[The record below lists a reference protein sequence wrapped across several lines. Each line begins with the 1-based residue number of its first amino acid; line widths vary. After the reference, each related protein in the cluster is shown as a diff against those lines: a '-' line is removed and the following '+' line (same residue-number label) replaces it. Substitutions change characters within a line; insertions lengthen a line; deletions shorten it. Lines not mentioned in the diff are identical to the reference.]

1 MNLAGYVL
9 SHYTGMGTEMTN
21 FLISLILGL
30 WLLVV
35 VAFYAFVVGAAL
47 CRILAGFRHAI
58 EAFARSS
65 DLRLVFPSGWRRL
78 SFPSHPLK
86 MTTALVMVGIL
97 VLLSAGFVR
106 TASSLIR
113 YCGLILLV
121 IVPSAWILVQHFKE

>member
-9 SHYTGMGTEMTN
+9 SHYLGMSSEMTN

-35 VAFYAFVVGAAL
+35 VSFYAFVVGAAL
-47 CRILAGFRHAI
+47 CCILARFRHAI
-58 EAFARSS
+58 EGFARSG
-65 DLRLVFPSGWRRL
+65 DRRLGFPSGWRRL

-86 MTTALVMVGIL
+86 MTTALVLVGIL
-97 VLLSAGFVR
+97 VLPSASFFWTV
-106 TASSLIR
+106 SSLIR

>member
-1 MNLAGYVL
+1 MNLAGYEL

-21 FLISLILGL
+21 FLIPLILGL

-47 CRILAGFRHAI
+47 CHILAGFRHAI
-58 EAFARSS
+58 DAFARSW

-78 SFPSHPLK
+78 SFPSRPLK
-86 MTTALVMVGIL
+86 MTTALVLVGFL
-97 VLLSAGFVR
+97 VLPSASFIW

>member
-1 MNLAGYVL
+1 MA
-9 SHYTGMGTEMTN
+9 SEMTN

-35 VAFYAFVVGAAL
+35 AAFYAFVVGAAL
-47 CRILAGFRHAI
+47 CRILGGLRHALG
-58 EAFARSS
+58 AFARSG
-65 DLRLVFPSGWRRL
+65 DLRLVFPSGWKCL
-78 SFPSHPLK
+78 SFPSRHRR
-86 MTTALVMVGIL
+86 MTAVLVLIGIL
-97 VLLSAGFVR
+97 ALPAAGIVW